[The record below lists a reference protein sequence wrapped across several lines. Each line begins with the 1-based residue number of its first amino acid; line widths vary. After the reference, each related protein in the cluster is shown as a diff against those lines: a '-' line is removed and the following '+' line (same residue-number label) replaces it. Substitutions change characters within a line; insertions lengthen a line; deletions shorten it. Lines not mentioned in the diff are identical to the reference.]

1 MIFYLP
7 VAHDLSILRPVILIW
22 RTFHEICKQGHLG
35 VAYKGGG
42 GNLEVKGTGTVYGR
56 REKRWLEAGF
66 LRRQEPKGKEKINF
80 CNIT

>member
-35 VAYKGGG
+35 MAYKGGEP
-42 GNLEVKGTGTVYGR
+42 GNEGDGNSLREAGEEMAGSGISKATGT
-56 REKRWLEAGF
+56 KR
-66 LRRQEPKGKEKINF
+66 KGEN
-80 CNIT
+80 